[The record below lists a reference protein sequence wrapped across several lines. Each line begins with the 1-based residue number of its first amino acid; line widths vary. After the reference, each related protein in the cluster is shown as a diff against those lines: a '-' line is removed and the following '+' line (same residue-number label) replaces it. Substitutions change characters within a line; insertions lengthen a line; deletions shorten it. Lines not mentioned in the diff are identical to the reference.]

1 MPTTGP
7 AEPAESS
14 RKRGKGKR
22 PAEAPAADAPER
34 IAVPPLKPRPLLF
47 KILSL
52 VFAAW
57 IAFLVYLYVK
67 TVHPRRSVAPDPV
80 SAVSRAATLMSGGH
94 IAR

>member
-1 MPTTGP
+1 MATTGP

-22 PAEAPAADAPER
+22 AAAPADAAATPAPALPPVR
-34 IAVPPLKPRPLLF
+34 PLKPRPLLF

-57 IAFLVYLYVK
+57 IAFLVYLYVT
-67 TVHPRRSVAPDPV
+67 TVQPRRSVAPEPV
-80 SAVSRAATLMSGGH
+80 TAVLPRVVLV
-94 IAR
+94 

>member
-1 MPTTGP
+1 MATTGP

-22 PAEAPAADAPER
+22 PGAPAE
-34 IAVPPLKPRPLLF
+34 VPANPALPPVRPLAPRPLLF

-67 TVHPRRSVAPDPV
+67 TVHPRRSVAPEPV
-80 SAVSRAATLMSGGH
+80 SVVAPRNVPA
-94 IAR
+94 

>member
-1 MPTTGP
+1 MATTGP

-22 PAEAPAADAPER
+22 AAAPAEAPVAPELAPVR
-34 IAVPPLKPRPLLF
+34 PLTPRPLLF
-47 KILSL
+47 KILSV

-80 SAVSRAATLMSGGH
+80 SAVQPATPLLE
-94 IAR
+94 RWT